1 MVGVPA
7 EMTVPVPVTYPAVKP
22 WPAAFVVETSGI
34 RDLQTIYGSYSID
47 TELQFTVSGPA
58 AQKILDQLYN
68 GVNYAWNPVYD
79 EPAPSKP
86 EDPSVL
92 SLLERVEKIKKE
104 RDEAIELAES
114 WKEHAEDCEAELR
127 IAVEQVKGSE

>member
-1 MVGVPA
+1 
-7 EMTVPVPVTYPAVKP
+7 MTVTVPVTYPVVKP

-34 RDLQTIYGSYSID
+34 RNLQTIYGSYSID

-79 EPAPSKP
+79 EPAAPEP
-86 EDPSVL
+86 EDPSVT

-104 RDEAIELAES
+104 RDEAIERAKS
-114 WKEHAEDCEAELR
+114 WKEHAENCEAELR
-127 IAVEQVKGSE
+127 IAADQLKGSE